1 MKSKGTNLP
10 AETQSPVPAEM
21 SASMLKFLGIA
32 VLLGL
37 IIWQWTAFITIF
49 VNVLIW
55 IYDVVGNNFG
65 LAIILFTILIRIVTW
80 PLNAQ
85 QMKGAAA
92 MQALQSD
99 KEWQAVQKK
108 YAKDKEKLA
117 QEQMRFYREKGINPF
132 GSCLPTLIQF
142 PIIIA
147 LYQSITRALGSTPL
161 DLLKLSRSLYSFLDA
176 SNLIPLNSK
185 FLWMNLGQPEGIP
198 MPFDISFLP
207 YGFPLLALIVALT
220 TYIQAKLTMPAS
232 PNPGDQT
239 AAMSNMMSV
248 YMPLMLGYFALTFPS
263 GLSVYFITS
272 NVLGIVQ
279 YAMQG
284 KANWRNLIPGAARN
298 K

>member
-1 MKSKGTNLP
+1 MKNKTTNIPAESPLP
-10 AETQSPVPAEM
+10 ADM
-21 SASMLKFLGIA
+21 SKTMLKVLGIA
-32 VLLGL
+32 ALLGL
-37 IIWQWTAFITIF
+37 LIWQWDAFINIF

-55 IYDVVGNNFG
+55 IYDIVGNNFG

-92 MQALQSD
+92 MQNLQTD
-99 KEWQAVQKK
+99 KDWQAIQKK
-108 YAKDKEKLA
+108 YAKDREKLA
-117 QEQMRFYREKGINPF
+117 QEQMRLYREKGINPF

-161 DLLKLSRSLYSFLDA
+161 DLLKLSRSLYSFLSA
-176 SNLIPLNSK
+176 SDLIPLNSK

-198 MPFDISFLP
+198 LPFEISFLP
-207 YGFPLLALIVALT
+207 YGFPLLAIIVAIT
-220 TYIQAKLTMPAS
+220 TYIQAKLTMPVS
-232 PNPGDQT
+232 PNPGDQS

-248 YMPLMLGYFALTFPS
+248 YMPLMLGYFALTFAS

-272 NVLGIVQ
+272 NILGIVQ

-284 KANWRNLIPGAARN
+284 KANWRNLLPGGS
-298 K
+298 KK

>member
-1 MKSKGTNLP
+1 MWD
-10 AETQSPVPAEM
+10 
-21 SASMLKFLGIA
+21 F
-32 VLLGL
+32 
-37 IIWQWTAFITIF
+37 FISIF

-92 MQALQSD
+92 MQNLQND
-99 KEWQAVQKK
+99 KEWQAIQKK

-117 QEQMRFYREKGINPF
+117 QEQMRIYREKGINPF
-132 GSCLPTLIQF
+132 SSCLPTLIQF

-147 LYQSITRALGSTPL
+147 LYQSIIRALASTPL
-161 DLLKLSRSLYSFLDA
+161 DLLKLSRSISLPNVSE
-176 SNLIPLNSK
+176 LIPLNSK
-185 FLWMNLGQPEGIP
+185 FLWMDLGRPEAVPILGLAIP
-198 MPFDISFLP
+198 T
-207 YGFPLLALIVALT
+207 LAVVVAIT
-220 TYIQAKLTMPAS
+220 TYIQAKLTMPATAT
-232 PNPGDQT
+232 PGDQS
-239 AAMSNMMSV
+239 AAMSGMMTI
-248 YMPLMLGYFALTFPS
+248 YMPLLLGYFAITFAS

-272 NVLGIVQ
+272 NILGIVQ

-284 KANWRNLIPGAARN
+284 KANWRNLIPKFLQR

>member
-1 MKSKGTNLP
+1 MKSKSSNTTVQSPLP
-10 AETQSPVPAEM
+10 ADM
-21 SASMLKFLGIA
+21 STGMFKTVGIA

-37 IIWQWTAFITIF
+37 VIWRWNDFISIF

-65 LAIILFTILIRIVTW
+65 IAIILFTILIRIVTW

-92 MQALQSD
+92 MQELQKD
-99 KEWQAVQKK
+99 KEWQAIQKK
-108 YAKDKEKLA
+108 YAKDREKLA
-117 QEQMRFYREKGINPF
+117 QEQMRIYRERGISPF

-161 DLLKLSRSLYSFLDA
+161 DLLKLSRSFYPFLNVSD
-176 SNLIPLNSK
+176 LIPLNSQ

-198 MPFDISFLP
+198 LPFEIPFLP
-207 YGFPLLALIVALT
+207 NGFPLLAIIVAIT
-220 TYIQAKLTMPAS
+220 TYIQAKLTMPATAT
-232 PNPGDQT
+232 PGDQG
-239 AAMSNMMSV
+239 AAMSNMMSI
-248 YMPLMLGYFALTFPS
+248 YMPLMLGYFALTFAS

-272 NVLGIVQ
+272 NILGIVQ

-284 KANWRNLIPGAARN
+284 KANWRNLLPGGQ
-298 K
+298 KK